1 MTAAPNEPVLLRRGE
16 GRVAILTLNREHDMN
31 ALSGEL
37 IDVLQAEFDS
47 ALLVFAGRVPWLG
60 RLPGDIVIRRD
71 DFVFVLPLT
80 TCLLVSALLSLALY
94 LLRR

>member
-1 MTAAPNEPVLLRRGE
+1 MMDLGKTLILLGAVIIAAGMVFLL
-16 GRVAILTLNREHDMN
+16 L
-31 ALSGEL
+31 
-37 IDVLQAEFDS
+37 
-47 ALLVFAGRVPWLG
+47 GRVPWIG

-80 TCLLVSALLSLALY
+80 SCLLLSALLSLVLY

>member
-1 MTAAPNEPVLLRRGE
+1 MMDLGRTLILLGAVIIAAG
-16 GRVAILTLNREHDMN
+16 
-31 ALSGEL
+31 
-37 IDVLQAEFDS
+37 
-47 ALLVFAGRVPWLG
+47 LVFLLLGRVPWIG

-80 TCLLVSALLSLALY
+80 SSLLLSAILSLVLY

>member
-1 MTAAPNEPVLLRRGE
+1 MIDL
-16 GRVAILTLNREHDMN
+16 GRMLILFGVALVV
-31 ALSGEL
+31 AG
-37 IDVLQAEFDS
+37 

-71 DFVFVLPLT
+71 DFVFILPLT